1 MLGPAGKRSA
11 NDTRTMGTGP
21 PVWVVAKPRWL
32 EGVAEDGGWLPL
44 RGARGSAAR
53 FSATPLEAQP
63 RQIGRTDGA

>member
-53 FSATPLEAQP
+53 FSATPLEVQP
-63 RQIGRTDGA
+63 RQIGLTCGA